1 MPTSYSQTC
10 ECFSHGNRDSA
21 GMINVKDLEVWRL
34 VRVIHVRPMYS
45 TKSLKAENHAQLW
58 ETREIAVGGC
68 LESLLLV

>member
-1 MPTSYSQTC
+1 
-10 ECFSHGNRDSA
+10 
-21 GMINVKDLEVWRL
+21 MINVKDLEVWRF